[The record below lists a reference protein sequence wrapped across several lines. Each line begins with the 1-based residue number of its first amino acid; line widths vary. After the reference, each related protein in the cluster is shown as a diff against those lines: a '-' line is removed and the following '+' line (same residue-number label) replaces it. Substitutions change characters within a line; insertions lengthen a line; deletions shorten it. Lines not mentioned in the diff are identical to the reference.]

1 MNSEKP
7 AIEKYQ
13 KHGVFKLLVTA
24 PVHFLPA
31 IKEEIIKESDC
42 IFAYGTTKEEVI
54 ELVKNT
60 EGWMCSPCPTYKI
73 DKDIL
78 SFANKL
84 RVIGTPS
91 TGSNHIDGLY
101 CQKREIIVTSLKDT
115 DFVNTIYASSEYT
128 FSLLLA
134 VVRKIPYAF
143 ESAKQGC
150 WREVEDQFRGI
161 ELNGKVLGI
170 IGYGRIGSNV
180 SRYANAMGMNVAA
193 YDPYKTITDS
203 YVTQSN
209 VDDVLGN
216 ADIILVCV
224 HLDETTRN
232 MVNNEW
238 FEKMKDGV
246 YFVNTSRGEI
256 IDEGALLHNLQSG
269 KIRAAGLDVISQE
282 FTSDKKSHPI
292 IRYAREHDNL
302 IVTPHIAGSSYES
315 EYKAAKYTFES
326 IKGILINN

>member
-1 MNSEKP
+1 MNSENLAVEEYK
-7 AIEKYQ
+7 
-13 KHGVFKLLVTA
+13 KHGAFRLLVTA

-42 IFAYGTTKEEVI
+42 VFAYGATKREVI
-54 ELVKNT
+54 ELINNVDA
-60 EGWMCSPCPTYKI
+60 WMCSPCPTYQI
-73 DKDIL
+73 DRDVL
-78 SFANKL
+78 SCANKL

-91 TGSNHIDGLY
+91 TGSDHIDKFY
-101 CQKREIIVTSLKDT
+101 CQRHEITVTSLKDT

-150 WREVEDQFRGI
+150 WRETEDQFRGI
-161 ELNGKVLGI
+161 ELNGKILGI

-180 SRYANAMGMNVAA
+180 SRYANAMGMKVVA
-193 YDPYKTITDS
+193 YDPYKRIIDTH
-203 YVTQSN
+203 VRQLN
-209 VDDVLGN
+209 VDDVLLN

-224 HLDETTRN
+224 HLDETTRK
-232 MVNNEW
+232 MVNYEW
-238 FEKMKDGV
+238 FKKMKDGV

-256 IDEGALLHNLQSG
+256 IDESALLQNLQSG

-282 FTSDKKSHPI
+282 FTSDKKSHPV

-315 EYKAAKYTFES
+315 EYKAAQYTFES
-326 IKGILINN
+326 IKGILFSH